1 MKSVFV
7 VACFI
12 LFASPFAKAR
22 DVLMVG
28 DSLSCGP
35 FGQNL
40 IKQLAQAGNNVTQ
53 YCAVSTSA
61 RNWIAGTNQPR
72 EIRDKHGR
80 LIRRTIWPCEKTVVS
95 ASGTTTKTNCDG
107 SDKVPTFDSLLAK
120 HRNHDVMIALGTN
133 SLPGKAD
140 AYYDQMLK
148 EITKDR
154 TKKCIFV
161 GPPHIAR
168 PDLEAGVGRF
178 YESIS
183 SMTRSNRCQLFDSR
197 PSTQRGTPGYESAS
211 DRLHKTSSA
220 GRYWASQM
228 SPGIANHLKSGLKS
242 GVPLSASQSQEVP
255 AQYRLKRAT
264 GLNGIF
270 QREKVST
277 SAL

>member
-1 MKSVFV
+1 MKILFV
-7 VACFI
+7 LASFI
-12 LFASPFAKAR
+12 LFFSPLAMAR

-53 YCAVSTSA
+53 YCAVATSA
-61 RNWIAGTNQPR
+61 RNWVGGTNQPR
-72 EIRDKHGR
+72 FIKDKDGR
-80 LIRRTIWPCEKTVVS
+80 LRRTIWPCEKTVIS
-95 ASGTTTKTNCDG
+95 ANGTTAKTNCDG

-120 HRNHDVMIALGTN
+120 YRNHDVMIALGTN

-183 SMTRSNRCQLFDSR
+183 SMTRSHHCQLFDSR
-197 PSTQRGTPGYESAS
+197 PSTQRGTPGYESAP
-211 DRLHKTSSA
+211 DRLHKTA
-220 GRYWASQM
+220 AGGRYWASQM
-228 SPGIANHLKSGLKS
+228 SPGIANYLKSGLKS
-242 GVPLSASQSQEVP
+242 KVALAASQPQKVP
-255 AQYRLKRAT
+255 EQYRLKRAT
-264 GLNGIF
+264 GLNGAF

-277 SAL
+277 GTL